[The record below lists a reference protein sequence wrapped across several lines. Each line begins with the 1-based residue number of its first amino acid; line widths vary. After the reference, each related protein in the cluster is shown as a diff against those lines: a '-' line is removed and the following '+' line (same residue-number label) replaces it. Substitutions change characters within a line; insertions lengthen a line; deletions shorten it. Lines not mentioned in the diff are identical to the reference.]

1 MKNNKRLRGV
11 FAALICF
18 AVMGLTSC
26 VAILD
31 DFDSPSIKSAY
42 LPSCHDDE
50 IMLTYTGSLEDYR
63 FYVEVLDSYGRKLG
77 NYYIEKEKELD
88 SYGYEKKY
96 LIQMNRS
103 LQNSNIDTIMV
114 RCSNKRRTIIK
125 HIYMDEGCYS
135 SCK

>member
-50 IMLTYTGSLEDYR
+50 IMLTYTGSLSDYD
-63 FYVEVLDSYGRKLG
+63 FDVEVYDCCGKKLHNYWIVDEDRIHNDS
-77 NYYIEKEKELD
+77 
-88 SYGYEKKY
+88 EKKY
-96 LIQMNRS
+96 VIQMNRS
-103 LQNSNIDTIMV
+103 LRNYDVDMIIVKCSKWNKTITKV
-114 RCSNKRRTIIK
+114 
-125 HIYMDEGCYS
+125 IYRNQW
-135 SCK
+135 